1 MSTQQNKLEGK
12 KILCVED
19 DVFLSDLIAKKI
31 TDNKGKLFHASN
43 GEDALK
49 IIETNKPDMVLLD
62 VILPGPDGF
71 EILKKI
77 RENPETKN
85 LPVIILSNLGQKNDL
100 EKGKHYGAT
109 KFLIKATVSLE
120 EIVKEINGVLG

>member
-1 MSTQQNKLEGK
+1 MPNELNKLEGR

-19 DVFLSDLIAKKI
+19 DVFLSDLIAKKV
-31 TDNKGKLFHASN
+31 TDNKGKLLHAGN

-49 IIETNKPDMVLLD
+49 LIESEKPDLVLLD
-62 VILPGPDGF
+62 VLLPGLDGF

-77 RENPETKN
+77 RENPVTKD

-100 EKGKHYGAT
+100 EKGKQYGAT

-120 EIVKEINGVLG
+120 EIVREINVVLG